1 MWLPLYFCL
10 TVLIWMVTSRISKVE
25 EVRSIRFGIH
35 FEAEPTKLLGGVN
48 VRNTK
53 EEKSF

>member
-1 MWLPLYFCL
+1 
-10 TVLIWMVTSRISKVE
+10 MVTSRISNVE

-53 EEKSF
+53 KEKSF

>member
-1 MWLPLYFCL
+1 
-10 TVLIWMVTSRISKVE
+10 MVTSRISKVE
-25 EVRSIRFGIH
+25 EVRSIRFGI
-35 FEAEPTKLLGGVN
+35 EAEPTKLPGGVN

>member
-10 TVLIWMVTSRISKVE
+10 TVLIWMVTSRISNVE

-53 EEKSF
+53 KEKSF